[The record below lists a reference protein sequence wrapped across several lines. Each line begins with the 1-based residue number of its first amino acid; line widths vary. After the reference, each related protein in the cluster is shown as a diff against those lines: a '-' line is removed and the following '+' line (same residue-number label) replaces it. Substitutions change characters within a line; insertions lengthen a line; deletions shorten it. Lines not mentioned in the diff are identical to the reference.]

1 MGIKKRINKKTF
13 IIIILLAVIVV
24 IILIMIL
31 NKSPYPLYTEKA
43 EDYNS
48 ELYPIDESL
57 FLENIP
63 IEAEVISYSYYN
75 YWEEDQDIY
84 LELKFQDRSDMEKY
98 IEQLISCVIKQIEQ
112 KGWEKDAN
120 GWFIE
125 RTNPYQES
133 YTDLFCTLY
142 RSYRN
147 DYSYTGYEIAH
158 YENSGII
165 YSCNYGLISYSYE
178 ELTVIQTSC
187 CGSIYKS
194 GQEYTPKYFA
204 RFNVPENE
212 KRFIYLE
219 P

>member
-84 LELKFQDRSDMEKY
+84 LELKFQTWRN
-98 IEQLISCVIKQIEQ
+98 IS
-112 KGWEKDAN
+112 N
-120 GWFIE
+120 
-125 RTNPYQES
+125 NS
-133 YTDLFCTLY
+133 YP
-142 RSYRN
+142 
-147 DYSYTGYEIAH
+147 
-158 YENSGII
+158 
-165 YSCNYGLISYSYE
+165 
-178 ELTVIQTSC
+178 V
-187 CGSIYKS
+187 
-194 GQEYTPKYFA
+194 
-204 RFNVPENE
+204 
-212 KRFIYLE
+212 
-219 P
+219 

>member
-1 MGIKKRINKKTF
+1 MGIKKRIKKKTF

-48 ELYPIDESL
+48 ELYPINAPI

-63 IEAEVISYSYYN
+63 IEAEIISYSYYN
-75 YWEEDQDIY
+75 YWEEDRDTY

-98 IEQLISCVIKQIEQ
+98 IEQLISCVIKREQ
-112 KGWEKDAN
+112 KGSGKDAN
-120 GWFIE
+120 ECFVE

-133 YTDLFCTLY
+133 YTDLFCT
-142 RSYRN
+142 SYKSYVS
-147 DYSYTGYEIAH
+147 DYCYTGYEIEH

-178 ELTVIQTSC
+178 DLIVIQTSC
-187 CGSIYKS
+187 QGSIVKS
-194 GQEYTPKYFA
+194 VQEYTPKYFV